1 MFALVENG
9 RSGKLRKIRPKK
21 NEEKLDTSGILNG
34 KGTLWTML
42 GYDDTIAVLVSDFRK
57 GAAKWACVTV
67 YSNQERQHTV
77 PIDIITEDTVCFQS
91 YVMVNETTLLL
102 SCGNNNN
109 RVAVVS
115 LPTPK
120 P

>member
-1 MFALVENG
+1 MENG

-77 PIDIITEDTVCFQS
+77 PIDILIEEYPYFKSNVL
-91 YVMVNETTLLL
+91 VNENTLLL
-102 SCGNNNN
+102 SCGWN
-109 RVAVVS
+109 
-115 LPTPK
+115 K
-120 P
+120 